1 MEYYAMDSDFYGKK
15 IKLFFS
21 EENDRNKNVQYILY
35 DVEFIIAC

>member
-1 MEYYAMDSDFYGKK
+1 MEYYAMDSDSYGKK
-15 IKLFFS
+15 ISFFS